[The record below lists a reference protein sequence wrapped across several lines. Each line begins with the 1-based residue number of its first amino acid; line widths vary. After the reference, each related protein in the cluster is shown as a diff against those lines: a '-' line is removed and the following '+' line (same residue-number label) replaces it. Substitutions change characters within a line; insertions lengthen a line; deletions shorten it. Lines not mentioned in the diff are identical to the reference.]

1 MYNGQILRVVSIFSS
16 STLQESEYVYLSKCW
31 TIAFKRTDP
40 IDGQNRCNC
49 FTSILTSIC
58 LVLVSMHSSPRGAHS
73 WHFLFLL
80 SGLGRWRL
88 GWHHEQQRAVSC
100 IPVAHLLNFTKK
112 CQKKKKKNPPGRQ
125 NSLSVILALI
135 LSSVLLKL
143 LMAQQGTKTAN
154 LAPAEA

>member
-112 CQKKKKKNPPGRQ
+112 CQKKKKKSPGTP
-125 NSLSVILALI
+125 
-135 LSSVLLKL
+135 KL
-143 LMAQQGTKTAN
+143 PVSDLGFDPVKCPT
-154 LAPAEA
+154 EASDGSTRHKNG